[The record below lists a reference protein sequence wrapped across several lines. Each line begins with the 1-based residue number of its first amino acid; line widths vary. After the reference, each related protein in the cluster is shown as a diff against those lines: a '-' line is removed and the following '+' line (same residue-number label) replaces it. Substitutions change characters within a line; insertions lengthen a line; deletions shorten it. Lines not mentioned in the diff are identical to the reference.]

1 MYRILIGMV
10 LLLVGSAAV
19 ARQEPGGVF
28 NSPVMPG
35 PLGVY
40 VYAVDSSKALRKTPR
55 ERIFVLY
62 REDKKGAGFKK
73 IADLLFPSDASAL
86 EKKLGPGLLQEI
98 LQHRRFH
105 TASDLYNQLAKG
117 RLDTLGLY
125 IMDPAVQEA
134 IGVLYIDKKVT
145 GPSPGVSYRLE
156 LSNNGNPRVVYQ
168 HALSDIRYT
177 PLPGFKKYQTTIS
190 DSIAMVTWYA
200 ITGRAAYAT
209 LFTQAGTNKEK
220 KFNAGPRQ
228 YVYQRKDTMLVTYT
242 VRTTPG
248 TSLVMYIRPE
258 DNPGN
263 AGIASDTVHLLALS
277 LTNSLSV
284 TNLKAVDT
292 FGSVLLTWDSLPAKA
307 WCNGIQVLKSR
318 FATNDFVVID
328 TLPITATTYRD
339 RKTMSGNVYYYQL
352 RPMLFD
358 LPQKGKTV
366 PVVVSVL
373 TKKTTNRIMA
383 PQGLQLS
390 IRDDKNIRLSW
401 QRNFELDVY
410 AYYILR
416 GTSKENMRVIS
427 PAIKDTVFVD
437 SLKTLNAGITYLY
450 AVAAMNMDMRWS
462 DTSAPVAMQST
473 RARLL
478 TAPGGIQARASATG
492 IRLSWSD
499 VSLQD
504 ASVTGYLLYRRK
516 KGERYFIQLN
526 KIPVRG
532 SYYTDTTIMASGIY
546 EYGCSSVDAWSHV
559 SMLST
564 VATVESRGG
573 VGAAPL
579 YPPAGFVLRNMS
591 TGIEISL
598 PATVGAAAQQPTGVG
613 ASKYIVYRRLLT
625 EKGFR
630 KIGELTGGNLIYTDK
645 QVVRDQL
652 YAYTV
657 TLKMENEESTRSLEK
672 SIRRK

>member
-1 MYRILIGMV
+1 MV
-10 LLLVGSAAV
+10 LWLVSSTVMAQ
-19 ARQEPGGVF
+19 QENSGVF

-35 PLGVY
+35 PNGVFI
-40 VYAVDSSKALRKTPR
+40 YAVDSLRSLLTSSR
-55 ERIFVLY
+55 EQTIAIY
-62 REDKKGAGFKK
+62 REDKKGAGFKR
-73 IADLLFPSDASAL
+73 IAEMGFPASAADLDKRLGAAL
-86 EKKLGPGLLQEI
+86 MQDILRNRKLGSSQ
-98 LQHRRFH
+98 
-105 TASDLYNQLAKG
+105 DLYRQLAAG
-117 RLDTLGLY
+117 RFDALGLY
-125 IMDPAVQEA
+125 ATIPAVQEA
-134 IGVLYIDKKVT
+134 LGFLYIDKTVT
-145 GPSPGVSYRLE
+145 GPVPGVSYRLE
-156 LSNNGNPRVVYQ
+156 FSYNGNQRLLYQ
-168 HALSDIRYT
+168 IALAEIQYRKL
-177 PLPGFKKYQTTIS
+177 PLFKSYRSAIT
-190 DSIAMVTWYA
+190 DSMVTVTWYS
-200 ITGRAAYAT
+200 TGGDAAYAT
-209 LFTQAGTNKEK
+209 LFTNGGRGAEK
-220 KFNAGPRQ
+220 KFNASTRQ
-228 YVYQRKDTMLVTYT
+228 NVYERKDTLFVTCT
-242 VRTTPG
+242 AATTRG
-248 TSLVMYIRPE
+248 NKVVLYIRPE
-258 DNPGN
+258 DIAGN
-263 AGIASDTVHLLALS
+263 RGPASDTVHLLALS
-277 LTNSLSV
+277 LANTLSV
-284 TNLKAVDT
+284 TNLQAVDT
-292 FGSVLLTWDSLPAKA
+292 LGSVLLTWDSLPAKA
-307 WCNGIQVLKSR
+307 WCSGIQVLKSR

-352 RPMLFD
+352 KPLFFD

-373 TKKTTNRIMA
+373 TKKTTNPIMA

-390 IRDDKNIRLSW
+390 IKEDKNIRLSW
-401 QRNFELDVY
+401 QPNFELDVF

-416 GTSKENMRVIS
+416 GTSKANMRVIS

-450 AVAAMNMDMRWS
+450 AVAAMNMDMQWS
-462 DTSAPVAMQST
+462 DTSAPIAMQSS

-478 TAPGGIQARASATG
+478 TPPGGIQARASSTG

-532 SYYTDTTIMASGIY
+532 SYFTDTTVMAPGIY

-564 VATVESRGG
+564 VVALESRGG
-573 VGAAPL
+573 PGVAPL
-579 YPPAGFVLRNMS
+579 YPPAGFALRNMS
-591 TGIEISL
+591 TGIEISV
-598 PATVGAAAQQPTGVG
+598 PASAGVAGQQTAGDK

-625 EKGFR
+625 EKNFR
-630 KIGELTGGNLIYTDK
+630 KIGELTASNLAYTDK
-645 QVVRDQL
+645 QVVKDQL

-657 TLKMENEESTRSLEK
+657 TLKMENEESSRSLEK